1 MTFSVR
7 TATQTDARLLPDL
20 ERSAG
25 EAFLSIPDLAWIAS
39 DDVQSEA
46 RHRELIESGAAWVA
60 VNVRDE
66 PVGFLNGERMGS
78 NLHILEI
85 AVRSDLQGRGL
96 GRALIEEVVQW
107 AKARDVNALTLTT
120 FRDVPWNEPF
130 YKRLDFKTLASRDL
144 TNELVEILAT
154 EARNGLLRR
163 CAMSRQL
170 RAG

>member
-1 MTFSVR
+1 MFSVR
-7 TATQTDARLLPDL
+7 AATQADAKLLPAI

-39 DDVQSEA
+39 DDVQPEA
-46 RHRELIESGAAWVA
+46 RHRELIESGVAWVA
-60 VNVRDE
+60 VNARDE
-66 PVGFLNGERMGS
+66 PVGFLNGETMGS

-85 AVRSDLQGRGL
+85 AVRSDLQGQGL
-96 GRALIEEVVQW
+96 GRALIEEAVQW

-130 YKRLDFKTLASRDL
+130 YKRMNFKTLESGDL
-144 TNELVEILAT
+144 TNELAEMLAS
-154 EARNGLLRR
+154 EARNGLPRR

-170 RAG
+170 R